1 MYHCET
7 STLHTE
13 RVRETGDN
21 GNTRSPTGRC
31 LGWNDAE
38 TCHKFSLLP
47 EYRKRLVFHEN
58 GESSRVTKCR
68 MVRKSSEPAERR
80 RKSVA
85 KKADTKGKTA
95 AGKGKNPVLSKGHP
109 QDVAHPATVEK
120 AESDPETELCVASLN
135 GTANLEPPLTGA
147 VTRRKA
153 KEQACYAEKRQGSD
167 SSVAPGEELDW
178 RPHTAPPRDERASG
192 RRPQHKYIEIH
203 FDMIMRNNATYRIR
217 QLPLGI
223 YYELNSFS

>member
-1 MYHCET
+1 M
-7 STLHTE
+7 LH
-13 RVRETGDN
+13 D
-21 GNTRSPTGRC
+21 
-31 LGWNDAE
+31 
-38 TCHKFSLLP
+38 
-47 EYRKRLVFHEN
+47 N

-68 MVRKSSEPAERR
+68 MVRKSSDQAERK

-95 AGKGKNPVLSKGHP
+95 AGKGKKTVLSKGHP
-109 QDVAHPATVEK
+109 QDVAHPATVDK

-178 RPHTAPPRDERASG
+178 WPHTAPPRDARAAAATNWYQKWGTSVFLSQNRG
-192 RRPQHKYIEIH
+192 RSR
-203 FDMIMRNNATYRIR
+203 RCR
-217 QLPLGI
+217 
-223 YYELNSFS
+223 